1 MTMRQPTIIAYVYDK
16 LSDKDAICIDDIK
29 NVLGESDFRDFKTYI
44 RLFSKTLFRT
54 NFKDI
59 TEDKV
64 HQIMVLRREI
74 YVDDPTDEEE
84 YKELIE
90 YFEDEEDY
98 ESCLKIN
105 KSRNEHN
112 KTRKR

>member
-1 MTMRQPTIIAYVYDK
+1 MTMKQPAIFEYVYNKLIDK
-16 LSDKDAICIDDIK
+16 NSIEINDIK
-29 NVLGESDFRDFKTYI
+29 KVLGESDFRDFKTYI
-44 RLFSKTLFRT
+44 RIFSKTIFRVYY
-54 NFKDI
+54 KDL
-59 TEDKV
+59 TEDKI

-84 YKELIE
+84 YNELIE
-90 YFEDEEDY
+90 HFECVEDY

-112 KTRKR
+112 KTR